1 MDRLPH
7 WCVEQC
13 CQMVQY
19 NTIFHKNGAI
29 LHACVHGRQKAFFQG
44 GALVDFSKRFS
55 TGVQK
60 W

>member
-1 MDRLPH
+1 
-7 WCVEQC
+7 
-13 CQMVQY
+13 MVQY